1 MAPRGFVDVAR
12 STRGA
17 NDFRAFRGSIGG
29 NESCFYAY
37 VMPGHVAAVSLT
49 LALLMLGC
57 SGKELSSASPPA
69 ESDAGS
75 YDADTDR
82 VDVDGSSTDASV
94 TDAGVTDAALGTPG
108 LVTRTMAAF
117 PSRGYAAYV
126 PSSYDG
132 FARLPVILVLHGGG
146 GNRAFARKLTCPGG
160 DETSPE
166 CFDVVAGAKGFLV
179 VYPDGTG
186 APALPDLRTWNAGGG
201 DAGWQCVS
209 GYACNHAVDERAYFE
224 ALLRDLATV
233 VHIDPKRVFAT
244 GHSNGAALSERL
256 ACEMPLAI
264 AGIAPVAGGNQYST
278 LAPCATATPVLEIHG
293 TADPCWPF
301 DGGTQSCAD
310 KNPGAKIG
318 VPKTLSDWR
327 QRNGCS
333 STESTT
339 PLPDVAADG
348 TTTTRHD
355 YDCPKGREVVL
366 LEVLGGGHT
375 WPGGYAR
382 NGDTG
387 PMSEDF
393 SANHAIVDFF
403 AAH

>member
-1 MAPRGFVDVAR
+1 MLRRG
-12 STRGA
+12 RG
-17 NDFRAFRGSIGG
+17 RQ
-29 NESCFYAY
+29 
-37 VMPGHVAAVSLT
+37 
-49 LALLMLGC
+49 
-57 SGKELSSASPPA
+57 
-69 ESDAGS
+69 
-75 YDADTDR
+75 
-82 VDVDGSSTDASV
+82 
-94 TDAGVTDAALGTPG
+94 
-108 LVTRTMAAF
+108 
-117 PSRGYAAYV
+117 
-126 PSSYDG
+126 
-132 FARLPVILVLHGGG
+132 
-146 GNRAFARKLTCPGG
+146 
-160 DETSPE
+160 
-166 CFDVVAGAKGFLV
+166 GFLV

-278 LAPCATATPVLEIHG
+278 LAPCADRDARPR
-293 TADPCWPF
+293 DPRHRRPLLAVRRRHAVVRR
-301 DGGTQSCAD
+301 QE
-310 KNPGAKIG
+310 PGRKIG